1 MALSKNPYLLSP
13 CGSDGCTVRPRPG
26 ENSGRPHGGRLG
38 TQTKAF
44 SRDARRVTKFTFS

>member
-13 CGSDGCTVRPRPG
+13 CGSDGCTVRTRPG
-26 ENSGRPHGGRLG
+26 ENSGRPHGGRFG

-44 SRDARRVTKFTFS
+44 SPDAGRVTECTVS

>member
-1 MALSKNPYLLSP
+1 MAPSKNPYLLSS
-13 CGSDGCTVRPRPG
+13 CRTDECTLRPRPG

-44 SRDARRVTKFTFS
+44 SRDARRVTECTFS